1 MKNLKDLRSS
11 MLDDVEVK
19 SLDSKNVSNND
30 KKDFEIDE
38 TPKKIR
44 EKIDKNVKMAEKEQK
59 KGL

>member
-1 MKNLKDLRSS
+1 

-19 SLDSKNVSNND
+19 SLDSKYVSNND

-44 EKIDKNVKMAEKEQK
+44 EKIDRNVKMAE
-59 KGL
+59 